1 MNQLYYILL
10 LFSILFLLENKAI
23 NILICFVGLLITL
36 ALIIPTIK
44 ENGIINIEAE
54 YYSYI
59 LILVQVSALT
69 ILFGFIIML
78 FPTLSYSKPTNIDKK
93 FFSNN
98 YYYLFFLL
106 VILILYNIEIPIL
119 SDIVSKINSS
129 IYIIQDKTQN
139 INQDT
144 FFLRKLGYYL
154 YHLDNN
160 IIKLLILTIILL
172 LTIIAL
178 FFITPS
184 L

>member
-106 VILILYNIEIPIL
+106 VILILYNIRPSLERLIGL
-119 SDIVSKINSS
+119 SLFFFFEPVKSES
-129 IYIIQDKTQN
+129 IKNTDLIFWWEMKPTDGS
-139 INQDT
+139 
-144 FFLRKLGYYL
+144 FLGYS
-154 YHLDNN
+154 NG
-160 IIKLLILTIILL
+160 
-172 LTIIAL
+172 
-178 FFITPS
+178 P
-184 L
+184 